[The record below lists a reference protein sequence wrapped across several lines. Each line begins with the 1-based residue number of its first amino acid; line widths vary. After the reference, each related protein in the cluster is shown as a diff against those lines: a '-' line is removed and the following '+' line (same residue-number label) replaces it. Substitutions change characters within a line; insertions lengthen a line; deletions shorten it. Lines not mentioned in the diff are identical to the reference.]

1 MPSFESK
8 KQKTVSKAREI
19 LYICPVIKYV
29 NPTNKQMEFETF
41 KTIVWFVTVLSCSA
55 IVGWAVADYVKFV
68 RNLKN
73 PGK

>member
-1 MPSFESK
+1 
-8 KQKTVSKAREI
+8 
-19 LYICPVIKYV
+19 
-29 NPTNKQMEFETF
+29 MEFETF

-73 PGK
+73 SGK